1 MSNVIRLRAAAA
13 DPAPVERA
21 VYTVAEVATLLDL
34 SLGLAY
40 ALVRN
45 GTIPARKLGGSWK
58 VPKTAFHTW
67 LNASTTEDKE
77 VS

>member
-1 MSNVIRLRAAAA
+1 MSNVIPLRQASA

-21 VYTVAEVATLLDL
+21 VYTVAEVAVLLDL

-40 ALVRN
+40 ALVRD
-45 GTIPARKLGGSWK
+45 GTIPARKLGNCWK
-58 VPKTAFHTW
+58 VPKVAFHAW
-67 LNASTTEDKE
+67 LEASTTADKE